1 MVAMNR
7 NDWAKIWGTAIIMVV
22 ALVMIAAF

>member
-1 MVAMNR
+1 MNR

-22 ALVMIAAF
+22 ALVMITLL